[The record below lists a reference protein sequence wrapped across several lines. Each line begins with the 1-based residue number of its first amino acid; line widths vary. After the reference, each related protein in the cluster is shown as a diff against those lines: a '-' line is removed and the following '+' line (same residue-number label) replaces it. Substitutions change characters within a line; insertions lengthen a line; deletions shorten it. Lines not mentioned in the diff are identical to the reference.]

1 MRRLIFL
8 APILVFVGLVVY
20 FATPLLRG
28 TDPSLIPSP
37 LIDKPIPAFSLAPLP
52 GYQKGLSSDDLKGKG
67 VLIVNIFASWC
78 VPCRAEAPA
87 LMTLAR
93 DYHVPIYGIDQKDPP
108 DDALD
113 YLKQLGDPYV
123 AIGADSD
130 RHVSI
135 DWGAYGAPETFIVDA
150 EGRIR
155 FKQAAPITQ
164 ADIRDTILPLLK
176 QLGAK

>member
-8 APILVFVGLVVY
+8 APVLVFVGLVVY

-37 LIDKPIPAFSLAPLP
+37 LIDKPAPTFDLPPLP
-52 GYQKGLSSDDLKGKG
+52 GYAKGVSSADLKGK
-67 VLIVNIFASWC
+67 VQIVNIFASWC

-87 LMTLAR
+87 LMTLAK
-93 DYHVPIYGIDQKDPP
+93 DMHISILGINQKDKPA
-108 DDALD
+108 DALE
-113 YLKQLGDPYV
+113 YLKELGDPYV
-123 AIGADSD
+123 AIGMDSD

-155 FKQAAPITQ
+155 YKQAAPITQ
-164 ADIRDTILPLLK
+164 ADIDDTIMPLIR
-176 QLGAK
+176 QLNAK